1 MGGAHTQSGGVL
13 GENPGDEHVDE
24 HSLLCSS
31 GTDICSSDT
40 DKSGLGAVCRA
51 TAIAVSMPLPVAAT
65 FMVCLAVFEAEFG
78 EFFLFLGCR
87 FFG

>member
-24 HSLLCSS
+24 HSLL
-31 GTDICSSDT
+31 CSSDT